1 MDFGVIPWGTIG
13 PSGLCCLFVAAVLLG
28 KLLPG
33 ATVDRL
39 LHARDERINELKAA
53 LEASE
58 KRAEILAEQNGE
70 LLEIGRTTE
79 QLMRALP
86 SATRTND

>member
-1 MDFGVIPWGTIG
+1 MALIIW
-13 PSGLCCLFVAAVLLG
+13 G

-39 LHARDERINELKAA
+39 LSARDERITELKAA

-58 KRAEILAEQNGE
+58 KRAQILAEQNAE

-86 SATRTND
+86 SPTGTNE